1 MSADTTK
8 YDIAIIGAGVIG
20 CSLAYYLCRRGI
32 ANIVIIE
39 KERFPGAGSTSKAF
53 GGIRA
58 QFTTEANICMSLLT
72 MKLLEEMDE
81 EMASQSGYIKAGY
94 LFVTANRKRFEQ
106 LQQTIRFQQR
116 LGVTV
121 EPVSRDEIAARFPY
135 FRSDD
140 ILGGSFGGR
149 DGFIDPGGL
158 TNAFY
163 SRALSLGATV
173 MSETS
178 VAGVLKS
185 DGKMTG
191 VATNRGPVAAEVVVN
206 AAGGHA
212 ATIADYAGVTLPVQP
227 IRSNIAVS
235 GPTPQL
241 PRVIPM
247 TVDLDTGLLI
257 RREGEGVG
265 YAYTNPSEP
274 PGFHSNFDPEFIE
287 LIAPKI
293 ETRFPNMMDAGINF
307 SKCWAGLYPETPDHH
322 AILGESGVPGFL
334 LAVGFGGHGIMHGP
348 AAGKVMSELIATG
361 KAESVDISPFNL
373 ERFKTGKLN
382 LEQAVF

>member
-1 MSADTTK
+1 MKSK
-8 YDIAIIGAGVIG
+8 YDVAIIGAGVIG

-32 ANIVIIE
+32 SNIVVIE
-39 KERFPGAGSTSKAF
+39 KEAFPGSGSTSKAF

-58 QFTTEANICMSLLT
+58 QFTTEANIRMSLLA

-81 EMASQSGYIKAGY
+81 EMAAQSGYVKAGY
-94 LFVTANRKRFEQ
+94 LFVTAQPMRFAQ

-116 LGVTV
+116 LGVPV
-121 EPVSRDEIAARFPY
+121 EPISRDEIAARFPY
-135 FRSDD
+135 FRVDD
-140 ILGGSFGGR
+140 ILGGSFGAR

-173 MSETS
+173 LSETS
-178 VAGVLKS
+178 VTGLLKS
-185 DGKMTG
+185 HKRISG
-191 VATNRGPVAAEVVVN
+191 VVTNLGTIAAEIVVN
-206 AAGGHA
+206 AAGAHA
-212 ATIADYAGVTLPVQP
+212 AAIAGFAGVEVPVQP

-235 GPTPQL
+235 GPTPEL

-247 TVDLDTGLLI
+247 TVDLDAGLLI
-257 RREGEGVG
+257 RREGQGVG
-265 YAYTNPSEP
+265 YAWTNPDEP

-287 LIAPKI
+287 LIAAKI
-293 ETRFPNMMDAGINF
+293 EKRFPNLIDAGINF

-348 AAGKVMSELIATG
+348 AAGQVISELIAAG
-361 KAESVDISPFNL
+361 KTESVDISPFSL

>member
-1 MSADTTK
+1 MPEK
-8 YDIAIIGAGVIG
+8 YDVAIIGAGVIG
-20 CSLAYYLCRRGI
+20 CSIAYYLCQRDINNI
-32 ANIVIIE
+32 AIIE
-39 KERFPGAGSTSKAF
+39 KEHFPGTGSTSKAF

-58 QFTTEANICMSLLT
+58 QFTTEANISMSLLT
-72 MKLLEEMDE
+72 MKLLVDMDE
-81 EMASQSGYIKAGY
+81 EMASQSGYLKTGY
-94 LFVTANRKRFEQ
+94 LFVTANPKRFEQ
-106 LQQTIRFQQR
+106 LQQNIRFQRQF
-116 LGVTV
+116 GVAV
-121 EPVSRDEIAARFPY
+121 EPISRDEIATRFPY

-140 ILGGSFGGR
+140 ILGGSFGAR

-163 SRALSLGATV
+163 SRALSMGAT
-173 MSETS
+173 MLSDTS
-178 VAGVLKS
+178 VIGLLKS
-185 DGKMTG
+185 DKGISG
-191 VATNRGPVAAEVVVN
+191 VVTDRGEIIADIVVN
-206 AAGGHA
+206 AAGSHA
-212 ATIADYAGVTLPVQP
+212 AGIASYAGVEVPVHP

-235 GPTPQL
+235 GPTPEL

-247 TVDLDTGLLI
+247 TVDIDTGLLI

-265 YAYTNPSEP
+265 YAWTNPDEP
-274 PGFHSNFDPEFIE
+274 TGLDSRFDSGFIE

-293 ETRFPNMMDAGINF
+293 EDRFPNLIDAGINF

-322 AILGESGVPGFL
+322 AILGESGASGFM

-348 AAGKVMSELIATG
+348 AAGKVMSELITTG
-361 KAESVDISPFNL
+361 KTESVDISPFSF